1 MSVKHISYYVKLL
14 KIKVKMKSKT
24 SLSSSQCSK
33 INSIYWKLVNLRN
46 QFEDSDLLLN
56 YGNGSVME
64 QLDVAIAALE
74 CIGQEYPF

>member
-24 SLSSSQCSK
+24 SLLYSQRSK
-33 INSIYWKLVNLRN
+33 LNSIYWKLVNLRN